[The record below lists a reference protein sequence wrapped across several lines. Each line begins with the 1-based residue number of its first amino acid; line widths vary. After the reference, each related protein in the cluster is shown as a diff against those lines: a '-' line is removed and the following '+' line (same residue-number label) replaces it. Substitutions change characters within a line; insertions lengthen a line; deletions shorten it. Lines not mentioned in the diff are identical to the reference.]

1 VLKNVKEF
9 LKTKLMQNEQMTM
22 SLEKDIDNLKNLLRI
37 EKNINK
43 KD

>member
-1 VLKNVKEF
+1 MLKNVKEF

>member
-1 VLKNVKEF
+1 LKNVKEF
-9 LKTKLMQNEQMTM
+9 LKTKLMQNEQMTL
-22 SLEKDIDNLKNLLRI
+22 SLEKDIDILKNLLRI